1 MTEQS
6 TYCSFSTS
14 GWDDRNKKMC
24 CFAQLPKFKDH
35 KQMHQDNKVKTLVS
49 DLTTGV
55 RNPICGAC
63 WKAEDSGSFSMRQQ
77 SLTNEGSPKSQT
89 YIDHEASEKKLKY
102 LTVDTGTQC
111 NFACRTCGPW
121 SSTGHVKEWTEK
133 YGEEW
138 TEKYGEEWNNIAVD
152 YNKLLEQ
159 DLSNVKNVEL
169 LGGEPFVNLGHL
181 QIVDLIRQNNPYW
194 LTYTTNGSVKLRKE
208 ILDRFNGF
216 YAVNICLSIDAI
228 GKPFEYIRT
237 LGKWDKVNSNI
248 DHLVAQKQ
256 NYSRLSVN
264 CHVTLSALN
273 VLYLKELVDWCESKR
288 IPYDFTYCS
297 YPGEYSFDIF
307 TDAQKQNI
315 QESLNKDTRLSVAVK
330 YLEESTYKKDLRDKF
345 DKSVAFTK
353 KFRNL
358 DAKEYI
364 PKLFDI
370 IV

>member
-1 MTEQS
+1 MIDQS
-6 TYCSFSTS
+6 TYCSLSTS
-14 GWDDRNKKMC
+14 AWDDRNKKMC

-35 KQMHQDNKVKTLVS
+35 KQMHQDNKVKTLVN

-55 RNPICGAC
+55 RNSICDVC

-89 YIDHEASEKKLKY
+89 YIDNEASEKKLKY
-102 LTVDTGTQC
+102 LIVDTGTQC

-121 SSTGHVKEWTEK
+121 SSTGHIKEWKEK
-133 YGEEW
+133 NGE
-138 TEKYGEEWNNIAVD
+138 TWNNVAID

-169 LGGEPFVNLGHL
+169 LGGEPVVNLEHL
-181 QIVDLIRQNNPYW
+181 QIVDLIKQNNPYW

-208 ILDRFNGF
+208 ILDRFNEF
-216 YAVNICLSIDAI
+216 IAVNICLSIDAI

-237 LGKWDKVNSNI
+237 LGKWDKVNGNI
-248 DHLVAQKQ
+248 DHLVTQKQ
-256 NYSRLSVN
+256 NYKNLSIN

-273 VLYLKELVDWCESKR
+273 VLYLNELVDWCESKR

-297 YPGEYSFDIF
+297 FPEEYSFDIF
-307 TDAQKQNI
+307 TNDQKQNI
-315 QESLNKDTRLSVAVK
+315 LTILNKDTRSSVAIK
-330 YLEESTYKKDLRDKF
+330 YLKESTYKKESRDKF